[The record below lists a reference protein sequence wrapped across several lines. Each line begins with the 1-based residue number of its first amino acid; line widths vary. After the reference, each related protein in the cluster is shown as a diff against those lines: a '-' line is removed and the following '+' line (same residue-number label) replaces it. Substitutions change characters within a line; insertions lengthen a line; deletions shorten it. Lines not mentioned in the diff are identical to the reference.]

1 MNVMRISSHSLI
13 RTRFLVNCLFL
24 SLGFAC
30 AYFYWPNQS
39 GKEAIAD
46 WKSFSTVMSS
56 VAATMVGFLV
66 AVGALL
72 YTVAN
77 TPLVSFL
84 RKHGV
89 EKRILFD
96 LFSAICFWISC
107 LFFSMFATFP
117 MANISP
123 EISGIIGYGF
133 SICGLLSFLPIGY
146 SLWMILSNIDAPQ
159 GNKNTL
165 PRVEDKSFWTK
176 PTDLD

>member
-1 MNVMRISSHSLI
+1 MNATKSSKHSLI
-13 RTRFLVNCLFL
+13 RTRVLVNCLFL
-24 SLGFAC
+24 TFGLAS
-30 AYFYWPNQS
+30 AYFYWPNQG
-39 GKEAIAD
+39 GKEVISD
-46 WKSFSTVMSS
+46 WKAFTTVMSS

-96 LFSAICFWISC
+96 LFSATCFWLIC
-107 LFFSMFATFP
+107 LFFSIFANFP

-123 EISGIIGYGF
+123 EISGIIGFGF
-133 SICGLLSFLPIGY
+133 SICGLLSFFPIGY
-146 SLWMILSNIDAPQ
+146 SLWMILSNIDAPE
-159 GNKNTL
+159 GDKNTL
-165 PRVEDKSFWTK
+165 PQIQDKSFWIK
-176 PTDLD
+176 PTELD